1 MKKRFAALLVSLT
14 MAACMTACGD
24 VSSKTDES
32 RTEGSSQAQMGST
45 TSETVSDSQ
54 SSSES
59 ETETVSETTQT
70 QDESTAS
77 GEQTSA
83 GGDDSSSQAETAASA
98 DGKDE
103 TSKAESKADSESES
117 SSEKVTQGTTAQQ
130 TTQATTQTVRATT
143 RQTTA
148 ATTKATTIATTK
160 ATTKVTAKQTT
171 KATVRV
177 TAKQSNNSNVKPSG
191 LTRLEDAVWEL
202 SFHGKDTNTMYL
214 NIVRDE
220 LIKYGQA
227 YCKSNPACFKLFT
240 INTKLYPYY
249 DKNGKPLYAGC
260 DMKGNVIAVG
270 SNVEFPYDEIDAP
283 FNYSTSQERLQ
294 DCRSFI
300 NRMKL
305 LIERVLCNALNH
317 GIANMEWYITYGFEA
332 AGTDWVVMAHIPDGE
347 WVEF

>member
-1 MKKRFAALLVSLT
+1 MRNTKIRILSFILAAAMLT
-14 MAACMTACGD
+14 GCGASAESDSMTESSQND
-24 VSSKTDES
+24 SSFTDSKSDSESKTD
-32 RTEGSSQAQMGST
+32 T
-45 TSETVSDSQ
+45 TDDSK
-54 SSSES
+54 S
-59 ETETVSETTQT
+59 
-70 QDESTAS
+70 
-77 GEQTSA
+77 
-83 GGDDSSSQAETAASA
+83 DSSS
-98 DGKDE
+98 D
-103 TSKAESKADSESES
+103 ESKSENAATTTKTSESKNE
-117 SSEKVTQGTTAQQ
+117 SEKAVTTTKQSS
-130 TTQATTQTVRATT
+130 TTTSAVATQPVAT
-143 RQTTA
+143 RPTA
-148 ATTKATTIATTK
+148 KPIVTTKATQKPI
-160 ATTKVTAKQTT
+160 VTAKQTT

-294 DCRSFI
+294 GCRSFI

>member
-1 MKKRFAALLVSLT
+1 MKNTKIRILSFILAAAMLT
-14 MAACMTACGD
+14 GCGASAESDSMTESSQNESSFTD
-24 VSSKTDES
+24 SKSDSESKTDTTDDSKSDNSSDES
-32 RTEGSSQAQMGST
+32 KSEKAVTTTKTSESKNESEKAVTTTKQSST
-45 TSETVSDSQ
+45 TSSAVATRPVA
-54 SSSES
+54 
-59 ETETVSETTQT
+59 TIP
-70 QDESTAS
+70 TA
-77 GEQTSA
+77 
-83 GGDDSSSQAETAASA
+83 
-98 DGKDE
+98 KPI
-103 TSKAESKADSESES
+103 
-117 SSEKVTQGTTAQQ
+117 V
-130 TTQATTQTVRATT
+130 
-143 RQTTA
+143 
-148 ATTKATTIATTK
+148 TTKATQKPT
-160 ATTKVTAKQTT
+160 VTAKQTT